1 MKKLKTYNGYSG
13 PLEGSITFPSSTGVL
28 NIENSTS
35 STTILT
41 VNNTVGN
48 GVACPKCGDEMY
60 DTNPNLTLTS
70 NPPKKSVHCKCGFS
84 GYRTL
89 Q

>member
-13 PLEGSITFPSSTGVL
+13 PLTGTITLNSTGVL
-28 NIENSTS
+28 NTEISTS
-35 STTILT
+35 STTFIET
-41 VNNTVGN
+41 NNTVGN
-48 GVACPKCGDEMY
+48 GVACPKCGEEMY
-60 DTNPNLTLTS
+60 DTNPNLVLTS

-89 Q
+89 N